1 MKKILTLSLLLLSF
15 GATAQQRGHH
25 RQAQKALKE
34 LSPEQRATLQS
45 KKMVLALDLDTRQQ
59 QQVQS
64 LLKERFE
71 TREKMRATQR
81 ESATDSSKRPTP
93 EERYA
98 RMNSHLDREIAF
110 QQEMKNILSE
120 TQFDQWKKSHGAKK
134 RAVQKRRKQHRQGRE
149 ARHKRQGR

>member
-1 MKKILTLSLLLLSF
+1 MKKILTLSLLLLTL

-25 RQAQKALKE
+25 REAQKALTG

-64 LLKERFE
+64 LLKKRFE

-81 ESATDSSKRPTP
+81 ESTRDSSKRLTS
-93 EERYA
+93 EERYT

-120 TQFDQWKKSHGAKK
+120 TQFEQWKKRHGAKK
-134 RAVQKRRKQHRQGRE
+134 RALHKRLKQHREGRTM
-149 ARHKRQGR
+149 HKRERR